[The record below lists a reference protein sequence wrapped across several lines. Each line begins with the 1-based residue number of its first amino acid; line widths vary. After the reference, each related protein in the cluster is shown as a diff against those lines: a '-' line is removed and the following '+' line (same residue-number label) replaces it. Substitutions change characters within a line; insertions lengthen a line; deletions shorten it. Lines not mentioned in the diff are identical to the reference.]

1 MGTKHKIWFNGELR
15 DFDDCKVHV
24 LSHALHYGSSVF
36 EGIRAYKTPQGTA
49 FFRLDDHLKRLFYSA
64 SVYRMPMPYT
74 FEEIRDACFE
84 AVRATGLESAYI
96 RPLVAR
102 GACGLGVIPKDMAS
116 IDVSIMVDSW
126 GAYLGEEGLK
136 NGIRACITS
145 WQRLAPNTMPTGVKA
160 GGNYLSSQLIGFEA
174 QDRGY
179 DEGIALGHDGLLSE
193 GAGENLFVLRDGK
206 IYTPPCSSSILGG
219 ITRDSVFSLVEDQ
232 GMRVIEQSLS
242 REQLYGADEAFFTG
256 TAVEV
261 TPIRQIDHLTIGNG
275 GCGPITKRIQ
285 SAFFGLFNGETQDKH
300 NWLSHL

>member
-1 MGTKHKIWFNGELR
+1 MSTNYKVWFNGELR
-15 DFDDCKVHV
+15 EFDDCTVHV
-24 LSHALHYGSSVF
+24 QSHALHYGSSVF

-64 SVYRMPMPYT
+64 SIYRIPIRYS
-74 FEEIRDACFE
+74 FEEIREACLE
-84 AVRATGLESAYI
+84 TVRASGLESAYI

-102 GACGLGVIPKDMAS
+102 GNCGLGLIPKDLDVV
-116 IDVSIMVDSW
+116 DVSILVNFW

-145 WQRLAPNTMPTGVKA
+145 WQRLAPNTMPTGAKA

-174 QDRGY
+174 KDRGF

-193 GAGENLFVLRDGK
+193 GAGENLFIIKAGRIL
-206 IYTPPCSSSILGG
+206 TPPASASILGG
-219 ITRDSVFSLVEDQ
+219 ITRDTVFSLAADL
-232 GMRVIEQSLS
+232 GMEVIEQTLS

-261 TPIRQIDHLTIGNG
+261 TPIRQVDHLTIGNG
-275 GCGPITKRIQ
+275 GCGPLTKSIQ
-285 SAFFGLFNGETQDKH
+285 NAFFGLFSGETEDKR
-300 NWLSHL
+300 NWLAYL

>member
-1 MGTKHKIWFNGELR
+1 MSTNYKVWFNGELR
-15 DFDDCKVHV
+15 EFDDCTVHV
-24 LSHALHYGSSVF
+24 QSHALHYGSSVF

-64 SVYRMPMPYT
+64 SIYRIPIRYS
-74 FEEIRDACFE
+74 FEEIREACLE
-84 AVRATGLESAYI
+84 TVRASGLESAYI

-102 GACGLGVIPKDMAS
+102 GNCGLGLIPKDLD
-116 IDVSIMVDSW
+116 IVDVSILVNFW

-145 WQRLAPNTMPTGVKA
+145 WQRLAPNTMPTGAKA

-174 QDRGY
+174 KDRGF

-193 GAGENLFVLRDGK
+193 GAGENLFIIKAGRIL
-206 IYTPPCSSSILGG
+206 TPPASASILGG
-219 ITRDSVFSLVEDQ
+219 ITRDTVFSLAADL
-232 GMRVIEQSLS
+232 GMTVTEQTLS

-261 TPIRQIDHLTIGNG
+261 TPIRQVDHLTIGNG
-275 GCGPITKRIQ
+275 GCGPLTKRIQ
-285 SAFFGLFNGETQDKH
+285 NAFFGLFNGETEDKR
-300 NWLSHL
+300 NWLAYL